1 MIQEYLNKAMETA
14 HYELLEDNE
23 RFYGNIPN
31 APGVWTT
38 GETLE
43 ACRRELLEVLEE
55 WILLAIKLGHQLPE
69 FDGLSL
75 KIDLVA

>member
-1 MIQEYLNKAMETA
+1 L
-14 HYELLEDNE
+14 
-23 RFYGNIPN
+23 GNRRNP
-31 APGVWTT
+31 
-38 GETLE
+38 E